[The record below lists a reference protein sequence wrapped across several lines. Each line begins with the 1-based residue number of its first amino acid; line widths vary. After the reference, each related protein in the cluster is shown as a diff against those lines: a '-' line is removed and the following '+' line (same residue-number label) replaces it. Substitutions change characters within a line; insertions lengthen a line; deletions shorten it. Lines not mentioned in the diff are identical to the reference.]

1 MNRPVSRRWRS
12 PLVVFARRVTVGL
25 GLLGAVALSGCK
37 SESDDA
43 PPPRG
48 NAERTIVTIQSY
60 VYATPDDA
68 PGSVATRIRDQ
79 VRSAFGALK
88 ALRVT
93 ASNREVSNEP
103 PDEWY
108 REPLVLLWPDS
119 TETVVLRVWFR
130 FTDEV
135 TAPSAISRGT
145 PILVGALHRQ
155 DEPNF
160 TKIVTSCTENTARER
175 DFRGRLQLVFDGS
188 LQSCQDAILAE
199 QAIVDAARVRL
210 DSPEDEI
217 VPEEYG
223 RVYIPV
229 VARLLERKVSQM
241 GRYPRFESV
250 MPQAGRSVSAA
261 AAPRSAAAVAVND
274 DVGDPGAGVEHPL
287 VADEPRPDKPTPIV
301 IPGAG
306 IAQPP
311 QKGGGQDPPHD
322 PDAPPEPD
330 VPVPVVVAGNA
341 KGNPAAVVQ
350 PPMGEG
356 DSGFSWEDLLD
367 KKFLALWF
375 AVFALY
381 PLLRRRGS

>member
-1 MNRPVSRRWRS
+1 MSARS
-12 PLVVFARRVTVGL
+12 VTVGL
-25 GLLGAVALSGCK
+25 CLLGAIALSGCK
-37 SESDDA
+37 SESDDT

-48 NAERTIVTIQSY
+48 NAERTIVTVQSY

-68 PGSVATRIRDQ
+68 PGNVATRIRDQ

-108 REPLVLLWPDS
+108 REPLVLLWPDG

-160 TKIVTSCTENTARER
+160 TKIVTSCTANTARER

-188 LQSCQDAILAE
+188 LQSCQDAILGE
-199 QAIVDAARVRL
+199 QAVIDAARVRL

-229 VARLLERKVSQM
+229 VARLLERKVVQM
-241 GRYPRFESV
+241 GRYPRFEAV
-250 MPQAGRSVSAA
+250 MPQAGRSVSVAA
-261 AAPRSAAAVAVND
+261 LPTSNRATPADD
-274 DVGDPGAGVEHPL
+274 DVGDPGFGVENPIA
-287 VADEPRPDKPTPIV
+287 VDEPRPDKPTPIV

-306 IAQPP
+306 VEQPR
-311 QKGGGQDPPHD
+311 QIGGGQDPPHD
-322 PDAPPEPD
+322 PDAPPDPE

-341 KGNPAAVVQ
+341 KGNAAAVVQ
-350 PPMGEG
+350 PPMVDG
-356 DSGFSWEDLLD
+356 DSGFDWEDLLD